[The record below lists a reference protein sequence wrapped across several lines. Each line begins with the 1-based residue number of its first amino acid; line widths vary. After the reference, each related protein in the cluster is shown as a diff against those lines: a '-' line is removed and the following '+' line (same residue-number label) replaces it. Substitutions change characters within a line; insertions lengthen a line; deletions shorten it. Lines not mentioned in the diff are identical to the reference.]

1 MIDRVG
7 NNFQWKLKPYD
18 RTTFLEAVGI
28 KDGKVDPNFTPR
40 AAEAQTI
47 KGILDMYT
55 RNLGNVAA
63 RDIIEG
69 REDIAPAERA
79 RAQAEVAK
87 GKPRIMMA
95 KALPKA
101 EQNQIAKDNEHY
113 QRRIV

>member
-1 MIDRVG
+1 
-7 NNFQWKLKPYD
+7 
-18 RTTFLEAVGI
+18 
-28 KDGKVDPNFTPR
+28 
-40 AAEAQTI
+40 
-47 KGILDMYT
+47 MYT

-101 EQNQIAKDNEHY
+101 EQNQIAKDNNITNEELSELLKKPLD
-113 QRRIV
+113 Q

>member
-1 MIDRVG
+1 
-7 NNFQWKLKPYD
+7 
-18 RTTFLEAVGI
+18 
-28 KDGKVDPNFTPR
+28 
-40 AAEAQTI
+40 
-47 KGILDMYT
+47 MYT

-63 RDIIEG
+63 RDIIES

-101 EQNQIAKDNEHY
+101 EQNQIAKDNNITNEELSELLKKPLDQLAERKH
-113 QRRIV
+113 